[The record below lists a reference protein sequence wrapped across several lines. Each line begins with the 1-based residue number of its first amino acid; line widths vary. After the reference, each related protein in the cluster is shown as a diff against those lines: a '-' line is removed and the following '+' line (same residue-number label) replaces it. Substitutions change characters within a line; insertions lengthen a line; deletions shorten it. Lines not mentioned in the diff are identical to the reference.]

1 MHGDKLALDRE
12 WFIVCIACS
21 AFSCD
26 YYSWTLEIISRSIFL
41 NGSPV
46 KVVLG
51 KSKYIEVEG
60 SYYWS

>member
-26 YYSWTLEIISRSIFL
+26 YYSWTIAAYNLAMSLFLEINDLREIA
-41 NGSPV
+41 
-46 KVVLG
+46 
-51 KSKYIEVEG
+51 KS
-60 SYYWS
+60 SATCPPFC

>member
-26 YYSWTLEIISRSIFL
+26 YYSWTVAWLSGIQSSNEPFPRDQWFTGNS
-41 NGSPV
+41 
-46 KVVLG
+46 
-51 KSKYIEVEG
+51 
-60 SYYWS
+60 